1 MRELDAILDAR
12 RGLQGKDA
20 EAVLATVV
28 HVTGSAYRRPGGRML
43 IVPDGRRIGC
53 ISGGCLEGEIVR
65 KAWWF
70 TESGAPVVRVYDTTS
85 EDDAV
90 WEFGLG
96 CNGVVHVMLERVNTP
111 ETAAMLDFLDA
122 HRAARKPAVVAT
134 VIRTGA
140 RSEIHIGNRLW
151 LDEFSAPVGSLLG
164 SGIESHVM
172 EHAADALR
180 ENKSRLAHVGTTD
193 VFVERIAP
201 ALSLAVF
208 GAGHDA
214 IPLVNFAK
222 QLGWEVTVA
231 DGRPAYA
238 RPERFPGASRVV
250 RLTPADPLRDIA
262 IDNATAVVMMTHN
275 YPLDLLLLPRILAL
289 GPRYLG
295 LLGPR
300 ERAARLFSELGL
312 AQPDYVHAPAGLDA
326 GCDSPEAIALSIV
339 TEIQAETNFRAGG
352 KLKYRQE
359 PIHTA
364 AYEVGASS
372 ADQPVAAVRPA
383 YCETIEGSHA

>member
-1 MRELDAILDAR
+1 MRELHAILDTWRA
-12 RGLQGKDA
+12 LDASQA

-28 HVTGSAYRRPGGRML
+28 HVTGSSYRRPGARML

-53 ISGGCLEGEIVR
+53 VSGGCLEGEIVR

-70 TESGAPVVRVYDTTS
+70 TESGAPAVRVYDTTS

-111 ETAAMLDFLDA
+111 AASGMLHFLDA
-122 HRAARKPAVVAT
+122 QRAARKPSVVAT

-140 RSEIHIGNRLW
+140 ASRIQVGDRLL
-151 LDEFSAPVGSLLG
+151 LDESWTPSGSLSG
-164 SGIESHVM
+164 SAVELEVLV
-172 EHAADALR
+172 HAAAALR
-180 ENKSRLAHVGTTD
+180 EKRSRLAHLGATD
-193 VFVERIAP
+193 VFVEWIGP
-201 ALSLAVF
+201 PLSLLIF

-214 IPLVNFAK
+214 IPLVNFAR
-222 QLGWEVTVA
+222 QLGWDVTVA

-238 RPERFPGASRVV
+238 RPERFPGARRVV
-250 RLTPADPLRDIA
+250 GLSAGDPLRDVA
-262 IDNATAVVMMTHN
+262 IDRESIVVMMTHN
-275 YPLDLLLLPRILAL
+275 YPLDSLLLPRILPL

-300 ERAARLFSELGL
+300 ARADRLFAELGL
-312 AQPDYVHAPAGLDA
+312 VPPACVHAPAGLDA

-339 TEIQAETNFRAGG
+339 AEIQAETSSRTGG
-352 KLKYRQE
+352 KLKYRRE
-359 PIHTA
+359 PIHAA
-364 AYEVGASS
+364 AYEVGPPS
-372 ADQPVAAVRPA
+372 AGQTAGALRPS
-383 YCETIEGSHA
+383 YCETTVGSHE